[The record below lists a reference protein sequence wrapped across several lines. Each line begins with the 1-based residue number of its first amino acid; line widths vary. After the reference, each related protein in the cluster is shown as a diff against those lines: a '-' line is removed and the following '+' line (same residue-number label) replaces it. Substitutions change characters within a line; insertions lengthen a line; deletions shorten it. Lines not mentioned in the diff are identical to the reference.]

1 MKLTNVS
8 EVIETAEKSKAPVAS
23 LLAALLYLS
32 KKDGKTPEQT
42 LAWLRFAVPFWP
54 GWEMTE
60 EEILDKF

>member
-42 LAWLRFAVPFWP
+42 LTWLRFAVQFWP
-54 GWEMTE
+54 GWSMTN
-60 EEILDKF
+60 EEILDEF

>member
-32 KKDGKTPEQT
+32 KKTPEQT
-42 LAWLRFAVPFWP
+42 LAWLRFAGPA
-54 GWEMTE
+54 GR
-60 EEILDKF
+60 